1 MAKLNTIYKKF
12 NLINIKFFII
22 LFILLSNLKFINNQ
36 NKIRELN
43 CIRELEDKVA
53 PSHAQDI
60 CELNPSID
68 NQECFNYILKF
79 KQKDFLLNSIASNKN
94 EDFLIQYNEYM
105 NYFLLDFFM
114 EKQIVGNIFFQID
127 LLLLVNLT

>member
-12 NLINIKFFII
+12 NLFNIKFFII

-53 PSHAQDI
+53 PSHA
-60 CELNPSID
+60 
-68 NQECFNYILKF
+68 
-79 KQKDFLLNSIASNKN
+79 
-94 EDFLIQYNEYM
+94 
-105 NYFLLDFFM
+105 
-114 EKQIVGNIFFQID
+114 NIY
-127 LLLLVNLT
+127 VN